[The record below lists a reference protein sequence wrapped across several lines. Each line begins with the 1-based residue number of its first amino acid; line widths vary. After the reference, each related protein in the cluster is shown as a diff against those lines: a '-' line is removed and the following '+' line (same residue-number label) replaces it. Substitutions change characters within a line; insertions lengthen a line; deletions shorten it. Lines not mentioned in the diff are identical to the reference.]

1 MEINYNYLKE
11 RINMKKIAIIKKKE
25 VLLGLLAIFFML
37 VGFFSYNPIIKKEY
51 SRIAD
56 IQNYSESSLGEATL
70 VSSNDVIEEDATTD
84 TTTENPSE
92 EIETSAE
99 TDYFLEAR
107 MARDNTYSENVEI
120 YEKILENTNVS
131 SDQKAIAQ
139 NEIANIT
146 NEKKTIQTAESLIK
160 MKGFENVV
168 IFKNNSGVSV
178 IVRSDVL
185 LQEQVAQIQN
195 IIEREFQIEG
205 KNINITSK

>member
-1 MEINYNYLKE
+1 
-11 RINMKKIAIIKKKE
+11 MKKIAIIKKKE

-84 TTTENPSE
+84 TITENPSE

>member
-1 MEINYNYLKE
+1 
-11 RINMKKIAIIKKKE
+11 MKKIAIIKKKE

-107 MARDNTYSENVEI
+107 MARDNIYSENVEI

>member
-1 MEINYNYLKE
+1 
-11 RINMKKIAIIKKKE
+11 MKKIAIIKKKE
-25 VLLGLLAIFFML
+25 VLLGVLAIFFML

>member
-1 MEINYNYLKE
+1 
-11 RINMKKIAIIKKKE
+11 MKKIAIIKKKE

-51 SRIAD
+51 SRTAD

>member
-1 MEINYNYLKE
+1 
-11 RINMKKIAIIKKKE
+11 MKKIAIIKKKE
-25 VLLGLLAIFFML
+25 VMLGLLAIFFML
-37 VGFFSYNPIIKKEY
+37 VGFFSYNPIIKKGY

-56 IQNYSESSLGEATL
+56 VQNYSETSLGEATL
-70 VSSNDVIEEDATTD
+70 VSSNDVVEEN
-84 TTTENPSE
+84 TEDQPE
-92 EIETSAE
+92 EIETSTE

-107 MARDNTYSENVEI
+107 MSRDNTYSENIEI

-131 SDQKAIAQ
+131 NDQKAIAQ
-139 NEIANIT
+139 NEISNIT

-168 IFKNNSGVSV
+168 IFKNSSGVSV

-185 LQEQVAQIQN
+185 LPEQVSQIQN

>member
-1 MEINYNYLKE
+1 
-11 RINMKKIAIIKKKE
+11 MKKIAIIKKKE
-25 VLLGLLAIFFML
+25 VLLGVLAIFFML

-107 MARDNTYSENVEI
+107 MVRDNTYSENVEI

>member
-1 MEINYNYLKE
+1 
-11 RINMKKIAIIKKKE
+11 MKKIAIIKKKE
-25 VLLGLLAIFFML
+25 VLLGVLAIFFML

-56 IQNYSESSLGEATL
+56 IQNYSESALGEATL
-70 VSSNDVIEEDATTD
+70 VRSNDVIEEDATTD

>member
-1 MEINYNYLKE
+1 
-11 RINMKKIAIIKKKE
+11 MKKIAIIKKKE
-25 VLLGLLAIFFML
+25 VLLGVLAIFFML

-168 IFKNNSGVSV
+168 IFKNNSGLSV

>member
-1 MEINYNYLKE
+1 
-11 RINMKKIAIIKKKE
+11 MKKIAIIKKKE
-25 VLLGLLAIFFML
+25 VLLGVLAIFFML

-56 IQNYSESSLGEATL
+56 IQKYSESSLGEATL

>member
-1 MEINYNYLKE
+1 
-11 RINMKKIAIIKKKE
+11 MKKIAIIKKKE

-92 EIETSAE
+92 EVETSAE

>member
-1 MEINYNYLKE
+1 
-11 RINMKKIAIIKKKE
+11 MKKIAIIKKKE
-25 VLLGLLAIFFML
+25 VLLGVLAIFFML
-37 VGFFSYNPIIKKEY
+37 VGFFSYNPIIKKAY

>member
-1 MEINYNYLKE
+1 
-11 RINMKKIAIIKKKE
+11 MKKIAIIKKKE

-185 LQEQVAQIQN
+185 LQEQVEQIQN

>member
-1 MEINYNYLKE
+1 
-11 RINMKKIAIIKKKE
+11 MKKIAIIKKKE

-205 KNINITSK
+205 KNINITRK